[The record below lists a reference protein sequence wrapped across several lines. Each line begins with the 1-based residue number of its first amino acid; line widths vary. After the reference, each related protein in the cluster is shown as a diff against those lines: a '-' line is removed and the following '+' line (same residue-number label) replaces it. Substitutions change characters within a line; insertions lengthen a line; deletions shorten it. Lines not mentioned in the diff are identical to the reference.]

1 MHRFPANLQR
11 IFLANYV
18 IPAEGEESPFKEITF
33 TDLQREDAA
42 KLIETYNKVNKIP
55 SGGRVKFQRKASGP
69 PCFGN
74 PLT

>member
-1 MHRFPANLQR
+1 MHRFPANLP

-42 KLIETYNKVNKIP
+42 KLIETYNKVNKC
-55 SGGRVKFQRKASGP
+55 Q
-69 PCFGN
+69 
-74 PLT
+74 LT